1 MPRSPNQSSEGFF
14 IHHIAGKTLR
24 CMKTYLE
31 GAANGSRLFPASK
44 MTKRRAVITGI
55 GPITCIGIGRED
67 FWRGIRAEKSGIQTI
82 SSFDTAEFNAHCG
95 GEIPDWTP
103 EDYFPP
109 HRLKRLDRYA
119 QFAVASAK
127 MALDDAGL
135 PYSQSTPQ
143 HRVGVSFGTAL
154 GGVANAEYQHAHF
167 LKKGTRGVN
176 QTLALQVFGGSAHS
190 NIAIEFGF
198 RGVGTTNSNSCA
210 SGTIAVGEA
219 LRYIRD
225 DFADVIVAGGA
236 EAPLSPL
243 TFGAFAII
251 KTMSQWT
258 GDPALACRPFDLKR
272 DGFVMGEGA
281 ASLVIEE
288 LEHAKRRGARIFAE
302 VLGYSLNNDAFHM
315 TSPLPGGES
324 CIRAMRDAL
333 ADAQLA
339 PEQIDYINAHAS
351 STQLNDSTETMAI
364 KQVFGDRASTL
375 PVSGTKAY
383 TGASAGSDG
392 RDGSGDLCARHR
404 AKMDSANIESQR
416 SRSRLRSRCCSA
428 PRPAGR
434 VELHPEQFVRLRWN
448 QRLLDSRAGV
458 TCMRGQ
464 PPRRHGCRWIG
475 LPRTMISSAS
485 RCCGTHY

>member
-1 MPRSPNQSSEGFF
+1 
-14 IHHIAGKTLR
+14 
-24 CMKTYLE
+24 
-31 GAANGSRLFPASK
+31 
-44 MTKRRAVITGI
+44 MTKRRAVITGL
-55 GPITCIGIGRED
+55 GPITSIGISREN
-67 FWRGIRAEKSGIQTI
+67 FWRGLRSEKSGIRTVE
-82 SSFDTAEFNAHCG
+82 SFDTRDFNAHCA
-95 GEIPDWTP
+95 GEIPGWIP

-127 MALDDAGL
+127 SALDDAGL
-135 PYSQSTPQ
+135 PYSQQTPQ

-154 GGVANAEYQHAHF
+154 GGIANAEHQHGNF

-210 SGTIAVGEA
+210 SGTVAVGEA

-258 GDPALACRPFDLKR
+258 GDPALACRPFDLRR
-272 DGFVMGEGA
+272 DGFVIGEGA

-288 LEHAKRRGARIFAE
+288 LEHARKRGAHIYAE

-315 TSPLPGGES
+315 TSPLPTGES
-324 CIRAMRDAL
+324 CIRAMRNAL

-339 PEQIDYINAHAS
+339 PERIDYINAHAS
-351 STQLNDSTETMAI
+351 STQLNDSTETLAI
-364 KQVFGDRASTL
+364 KEVFGTHAGKL

-383 TGASAGSDG
+383 TGHPLGATGAIEAAICALAIDRGWVPPTLNRENPDPACDLDVIPNHG
-392 RDGSGDLCARHR
+392 RDAELNYVLSNSFGFGGINSCVIL
-404 AKMDSANIESQR
+404 
-416 SRSRLRSRCCSA
+416 
-428 PRPAGR
+428 GR
-434 VELHPEQFVRLRWN
+434 V
-448 QRLLDSRAGV
+448 G
-458 TCMRGQ
+458 
-464 PPRRHGCRWIG
+464 
-475 LPRTMISSAS
+475 
-485 RCCGTHY
+485 

>member
-1 MPRSPNQSSEGFF
+1 
-14 IHHIAGKTLR
+14 
-24 CMKTYLE
+24 
-31 GAANGSRLFPASK
+31 

-55 GPITCIGIGRED
+55 GPITSIGIGRED
-67 FWRGIRAEKSGIQTI
+67 FWRGLRAEKSGIQAI
-82 SSFDTAEFNAHCG
+82 SSFDTAQFNAHCG
-95 GEIPDWTP
+95 GEIPAWIP

-119 QFAVASAK
+119 QFAVASAR
-127 MALDDAGL
+127 MALDDARL
-135 PYSQSTPQ
+135 PYSAENPQ

-154 GGVANAEYQHAHF
+154 GGIANAEYQHAHF

-210 SGTIAVGEA
+210 SGTVAVGEA

-225 DFADVIVAGGA
+225 NFADVIVAGGA

-288 LEHAKRRGARIFAE
+288 LEHARKRGAHIFAE
-302 VLGYSLNNDAFHM
+302 VLGYSLNNDAHHM
-315 TSPLPGGES
+315 TSPLPSGES

-351 STQLNDSTETMAI
+351 STQLNDSTETLAI
-364 KQVFGDRASTL
+364 KQVFGDRALTL

-383 TGASAGSDG
+383 TAHPLGATGAMEAAICALALSERWIPPTLNHHNPDPAC
-392 RDGSGDLCARHR
+392 DLDVVPNHG
-404 AKMDSANIESQR
+404 
-416 SRSRLRSRCCSA
+416 
-428 PRPAGR
+428 RPA
-434 VELHPEQFVRLRWN
+434 ELNYIMSNSFGFGGINACVVLGKV
-448 QRLLDSRAGV
+448 S
-458 TCMRGQ
+458 
-464 PPRRHGCRWIG
+464 
-475 LPRTMISSAS
+475 
-485 RCCGTHY
+485 